1 MKVMGRVRPCKS
13 YLVTLIRLMVVELV
27 VVMMI
32 KRRSVDLSSSTLL
45 HNISRWSTSTL
56 QVALTSDGNNSPE
69 RIRGRVW
76 TPSWEFG
83 PLRYFSKFVELN
95 LDGEDQK
102 ANCHKTSPLEHCLD
116 PAVKSR
122 IEII

>member
-1 MKVMGRVRPCKS
+1 MAQVKPCQN

-32 KRRSVDLSSSTLL
+32 KRRSVDLSGSTLL
-45 HNISRWSTSTL
+45 HNISRWSTTTL

-83 PLRYFSKFVELN
+83 PLRYFSW
-95 LDGEDQK
+95 QT
-102 ANCHKTSPLEHCLD
+102 C
-116 PAVKSR
+116 
-122 IEII
+122 

>member
-1 MKVMGRVRPCKS
+1 MKVMARVRPCKND
-13 YLVTLIRLMVVELV
+13 LVTLIRLMVVELV

-32 KRRSVDLSSSTLL
+32 KRRSVDLSGSTLL
-45 HNISRWSTSTL
+45 CYNSRWSTYTL

-83 PLRYFSKFVELN
+83 PLRYFSW
-95 LDGEDQK
+95 QT
-102 ANCHKTSPLEHCLD
+102 C
-116 PAVKSR
+116 
-122 IEII
+122 

>member
-1 MKVMGRVRPCKS
+1 MATMMK
-13 YLVTLIRLMVVELV
+13 LMVMELV
-27 VVMMI
+27 VVMI
-32 KRRSVDLSSSTLL
+32 KRRSVDLSGSTMLRY
-45 HNISRWSTSTL
+45 ISRWSTYTL

-102 ANCHKTSPLEHCLD
+102 ANCYKTSPLEH
-116 PAVKSR
+116 
-122 IEII
+122 

>member
-1 MKVMGRVRPCKS
+1 MKVMARVRPCKN

-32 KRRSVDLSSSTLL
+32 KQRSVDLSGCTLL
-45 HNISRWSTSTL
+45 HNISRWSTYTL

-95 LDGEDQK
+95 LDREDQK
-102 ANCHKTSPLEHCLD
+102 ANCHKTSPLEH
-116 PAVKSR
+116 
-122 IEII
+122 